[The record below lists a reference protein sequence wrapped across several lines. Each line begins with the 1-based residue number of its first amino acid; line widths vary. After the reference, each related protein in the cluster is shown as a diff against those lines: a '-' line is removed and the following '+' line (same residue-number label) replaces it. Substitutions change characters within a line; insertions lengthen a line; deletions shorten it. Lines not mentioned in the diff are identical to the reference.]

1 MDKSRPPSF
10 CLDTTLNHES
20 AISIPPESINLLSL
34 SNLLRETLPR
44 LESSHVEVNKRQARQ
59 LGGQKHLPCKVDDLR
74 MILRTDR
81 KLNVLVHVWNLCSST
96 ARWKPEEEL
105 PTH

>member
-1 MDKSRPPSF
+1 MDKSRPPSS

-20 AISIPPESINLLSL
+20 AISIPSESINLLSL

-44 LESSHVEVNKRQARQ
+44 LESSRVEVNKRQARW
-59 LGGQKHLPCKVDDLR
+59 LGGQKHWPCKVDDLSV
-74 MILRTDR
+74 ILRTNR
-81 KLNVLVHVWNLCSST
+81 KVNVLAHAWNPCTPT
-96 ARWKPEEEL
+96 ARWKAEAEL